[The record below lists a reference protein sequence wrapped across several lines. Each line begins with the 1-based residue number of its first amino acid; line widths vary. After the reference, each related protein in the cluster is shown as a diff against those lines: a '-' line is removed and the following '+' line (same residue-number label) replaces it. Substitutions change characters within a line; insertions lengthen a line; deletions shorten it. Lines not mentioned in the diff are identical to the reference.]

1 MMPMA
6 NVSNT
11 FALRKTP
18 DFKNVTASIK
28 VEKPSAYKITEI
40 PSNDRFCRSPI
51 LCNENCPSSIIR
63 QVKMIKNMKI
73 LLQPKA
79 STNRPDK
86 VGPIAGAKP
95 TIIPVSPSACP

>member
-1 MMPMA
+1 MPIV
-6 NVSNT
+6 NVSNI

-28 VEKPSAYKITEI
+28 VENPRAYKITEM
-40 PSNDRFCRSPI
+40 PSSDRFCRSPM
-51 LCNENCPSSIIR
+51 LCNENCPSSMIR
-63 QVKMIKNMKI
+63 QVKMIRNMKI

-86 VGPIAGAKP
+86 VGPMAGAKP
-95 TIIPVSPSACP
+95 TSGFR